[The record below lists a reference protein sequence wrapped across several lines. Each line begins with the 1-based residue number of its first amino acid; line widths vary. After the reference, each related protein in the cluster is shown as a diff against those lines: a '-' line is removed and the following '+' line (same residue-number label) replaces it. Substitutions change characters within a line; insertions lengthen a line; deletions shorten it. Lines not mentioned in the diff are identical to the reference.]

1 MINYRRMRATALVG
15 GLTTVLV
22 ATLVAPVAS
31 APGSPTL
38 DWGEEAIEYYSDGV
52 VLGYHKGEDAAVRIL
67 ATNLCFNGEWVGTG
81 KWAGTY
87 NAAGSKYGDASVVRS
102 AKGKTLT
109 VTLPDGTAVY
119 KRTTKKKA
127 GKLWGTSK
135 RAKKALRKCWWN
147 D

>member
-1 MINYRRMRATALVG
+1 MIIFKRARAVALAG
-15 GLTTVLV
+15 GMAAVLV
-22 ATLVAPVAS
+22 SALAAPVAT
-31 APGSPTL
+31 APANPTL

-81 KWAGTY
+81 KWAGTF
-87 NAAGSKYGDASVVRS
+87 NAAGSKYGDATVVRS

-109 VTLPDGTAVY
+109 VTLPDGTSVY
-119 KRTTKKKA
+119 QRTTKKKA